1 MTREQHIFVV
11 DDDPDIRE
19 LLSDYLR
26 RHGFATSSAGDARE
40 FFRLLPGTPCDLV
53 VLDIMLPGADGYET
67 FRRLRAFSA
76 VPVIFLTALGDI
88 TNRVVGLELGADDH
102 LAKPFEPRE
111 LLARIRTVLRRA
123 GAPGGSGTSTARAL
137 RFAGWL
143 LDRAARKL
151 VAPDGVVVHLSGAEL
166 RLLRVFLEHPQQ
178 VLSRDELLERT
189 QGRDATAF
197 DRSIDVQVSRLRV
210 RLRDNGREARII
222 KTVRGDGYVLAAD
235 VFPASLPEYGGEAH

>member
-88 TNRVVGLELGADDH
+88 TNRVVGL
-102 LAKPFEPRE
+102 
-111 LLARIRTVLRRA
+111 
-123 GAPGGSGTSTARAL
+123 
-137 RFAGWL
+137 
-143 LDRAARKL
+143 
-151 VAPDGVVVHLSGAEL
+151 
-166 RLLRVFLEHPQQ
+166 
-178 VLSRDELLERT
+178 
-189 QGRDATAF
+189 
-197 DRSIDVQVSRLRV
+197 
-210 RLRDNGREARII
+210 
-222 KTVRGDGYVLAAD
+222 
-235 VFPASLPEYGGEAH
+235 

>member
-88 TNRVVGLELGADDH
+88 TNRVVGLELGADDY

-143 LDRAARKL
+143 LDRA
-151 VAPDGVVVHLSGAEL
+151 VVHLSGAEL